1 MKSFKLNK
9 IIKNKITGNLIILI
23 ASLMLIYLLI
33 SIFFANHYFFNTVIN
48 GVEVS
53 LKPHN
58 KVDKLIKSYVKSYEL
73 ELIERNSEV
82 EKILSEEIMLEY
94 NEGNSIAKIKEEQ
107 RSFKWITS
115 LFREKRYFV
124 EDLFVYNKE
133 NLENK
138 ILTLNCLN
146 KDIIEPKSVS
156 FKYSNGVYEAVE
168 EVYGNKIIKDKLIF
182 TIENSILKGDK
193 KLDLNE
199 NQCYENPKFTLKS
212 DKTKKV
218 LELLNKYVKARV
230 TYIFGEDKEL
240 LDENLINQWLTVDEN
255 LEVVINERA
264 VFQYVL
270 SLSKKYDTVGIPRN
284 FKTSLGKTLE
294 VKDGFY
300 GWKINTSAETKALI
314 DNIVFGDVVEK
325 EPFYTQKGVTR
336 GKDDIGNSY
345 VEINIT
351 RQYLWFYKNGKLITQ
366 GPVVTGNP
374 NRGRATK
381 LGVYML
387 NYKEMGSTLRGP
399 DYEAPV
405 TYWMPFNGN
414 IGIHD
419 ASWRYSFGGEIYK
432 SNGSHGCINAPKYL
446 AKAIYEKIEDGTPI
460 ICYEEEK

>member
-1 MKSFKLNK
+1 MKNFKLNE
-9 IIKNKITGNLIILI
+9 IIKKKITGNLIIFI
-23 ASLMLIYLLI
+23 ASFILIYLII
-33 SIFFANHYFFNTVIN
+33 SIYFANHYFFNTVIN
-48 GVEVS
+48 GVKVS

-58 KVDKLIKSYVKSYEL
+58 KVDKLIKNYVKSYEL

-94 NEGNSIAKIKEEQ
+94 NEGNSIVKIKEEQ
-107 RSFKWITS
+107 SSFKWITS
-115 LFREKRYFV
+115 LFKEKRYFV

-138 ILTLNCLN
+138 VLALNCLN

-168 EVYGNKIIKDKLIF
+168 EVYGNKIIKDKLIS
-182 TIENSILKGDK
+182 TIENSILKGERK
-193 KLDLNE
+193 IDLNE
-199 NQCYENPKFTLKS
+199 NQCYENPKFTLKAE
-212 DKTKKV
+212 KTKEV

-314 DNIVFGDVVEK
+314 DNIVFGDALEK
-325 EPFYTQKGVTR
+325 EPLYTQKGVTR